1 MLTPMGP
8 HRYTFKRPNGVEIVY
23 DLESLLRYFILTGN
37 FCEPETRI
45 FFEKDDLQKIDV
57 YVQCNIH
64 KLDKDLVDLLKIQE
78 EDGSSHT
85 STTVSDNSNSNINS
99 NSNSNSN
106 GSSGTPT
113 VTANVTTTTATST
126 TISQNQVQ
134 TKSEKDFNQSKE
146 NHKWK
151 QEKEKQIDTCFW
163 STYKSMVNLRN
174 NFKTNFAE
182 QYFIRDALVGI
193 ERLIGDCVN
202 EMLKIVEYTR
212 PYGGWV
218 ISEFST
224 LSSTSTTAT
233 TAASAGDVFADVFP
247 LPPSGTALGRSMST
261 SIRSA
266 ATTSTT
272 RRTTNV
278 NAAGNERNLDKNES
292 DEEDEEDGEDIDN
305 QHNHDCD
312 DREEGRGNISSASG
326 TSSNAEPVRFYD
338 VEEAQMELITRIFPC
353 CQDLLQQLYDK
364 DEEYGKQVVRNAT
377 LFLKGPPNKPTKD
390 TCSMLPIVLNFI
402 QETEQ
407 IILTTLANSNSNSLT
422 SF

>member
-1 MLTPMGP
+1 MGS
-8 HRYTFKRPNGVEIVY
+8 E
-23 DLESLLRYFILTGN
+23 
-37 FCEPETRI
+37 
-45 FFEKDDLQKIDV
+45 
-57 YVQCNIH
+57 
-64 KLDKDLVDLLKIQE
+64 
-78 EDGSSHT
+78 
-85 STTVSDNSNSNINS
+85 
-99 NSNSNSN
+99 
-106 GSSGTPT
+106 
-113 VTANVTTTTATST
+113 
-126 TISQNQVQ
+126 NQFQ

-212 PYGGWV
+212 PYGGWM

-224 LSSTSTTAT
+224 SSSTSTTAT
-233 TAASAGDVFADVFP
+233 TAASAGDAFADVFP
-247 LPPSGTALGRSMST
+247 LPPSGTGLGRSIST
-261 SIRSA
+261 NIETA
-266 ATTSTT
+266 ATISTT

-278 NAAGNERNLDKNES
+278 NAARNERNRNKYES
-292 DEEDEEDGEDIDN
+292 EEEDREDGEDNDDE
-305 QHNHDCD
+305 HNHDCD
-312 DREEGRGNISSASG
+312 DREEGRGNIGGASG
-326 TSSNAEPVRFYD
+326 TSGNAETVRFYD
-338 VEEAQMELITRIFPC
+338 VEEAQMELITRIFPS

-364 DEEYGKQVVRNAT
+364 DQEYGEQVVRNAT

-402 QETEQ
+402 QEAEQ
-407 IILTTLANSNSNSLT
+407 NILTSLTNSNSNSLT
-422 SF
+422 SFQDARP